1 MALIT
6 FMSDFGEEDHYVAA
20 VKARMLKINP
30 SLQIIDISHHIN
42 PFDIAHGAFVLKSI
56 FNDFP
61 EGTVHLVAV
70 NCVSKADERYI
81 ILELKDHYF
90 VGPDNGILSLICEEE
105 PSLIAEIMHN
115 DLKTTVSPARD
126 ILSRAAAMLASGSDI
141 NEIGNICDD
150 YFRLLGRQLKATKK
164 QIAGNVVQVDH
175 FGNLIT
181 NIEQDIFVML
191 HKERP
196 FHIKFGK
203 EVLRKI
209 HRTYASVEPG
219 ECFVV
224 FNSLGLLEIGINK
237 GNASELL
244 GLGYDSPVFINFE
257 QDT

>member
-1 MALIT
+1 VSQKYYTKSKL
-6 FMSDFGEEDHYVAA
+6 EEM
-20 VKARMLKINP
+20 RE
-30 SLQIIDISHHIN
+30 DISFFFRKWIEN
-42 PFDIAHGAFVLKSI
+42 ESDSERARQYDI
-56 FNDFP
+56 
-61 EGTVHLVAV
+61 
-70 NCVSKADERYI
+70 RYRF
-81 ILELKDHYF
+81 LLCKFY
-90 VGPDNGILSLICEEE
+90 
-105 PSLIAEIMHN
+105 EIMHN